1 MDGESHL
8 PVPVLGEVHTYFTRG
23 TIKLRFSG
31 LDVNQLGVDILA
43 GTTFHVE
50 NNVYSRM
57 AKGTIHIGD
66 HYVVQSAPPSM
77 LALDLQ
83 DTEAKQRLVRVPQK
97 TTLFP
102 GDDLTMNAPCD
113 LPAESFLFVEPNL
126 KQTKPFFTSNIVKV
140 NDGKITV
147 VNEYKEPNH

>member
-83 DTEAKQRLVRVPQK
+83 DTEAKQRLVRVSQK
-97 TTLFP
+97 TSLFP